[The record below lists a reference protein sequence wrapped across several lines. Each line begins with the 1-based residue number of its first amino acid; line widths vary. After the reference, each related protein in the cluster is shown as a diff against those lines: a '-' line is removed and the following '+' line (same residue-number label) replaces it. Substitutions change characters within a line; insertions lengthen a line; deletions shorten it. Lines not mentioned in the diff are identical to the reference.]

1 MTDTTQRQ
9 YDRVDV
15 EVAAEVH
22 TPDGI
27 ILAATKNLS
36 AGGVA
41 LETES
46 FLPKGATVGLSLFL
60 TLEGIE
66 DADVEPLTVQATVV
80 WSTERGAGAY
90 TAGVRFASA
99 KMAPDD
105 QRRIEA
111 FVRAAQAASS
121 AR

>member
-1 MTDTTQRQ
+1 MSQSTRQ
-9 YDRVDV
+9 HERVDV
-15 EVAAEVH
+15 EVAAEVDLEG
-22 TPDGI
+22 TVL
-27 ILAATKNLS
+27 LAASKNLS

-46 FLPKGATVGLSLFL
+46 PLPKGATVGLSLFL

-80 WSTERGAGAY
+80 WSTERGPGAY
-90 TAGVRFASA
+90 TAGVRYSRMGPAE
-99 KMAPDD
+99 KL
-105 QRRIEA
+105 QIET
-111 FVRAAQAASS
+111 FVKAVQAAS